1 MAGILG
7 KKIGMTQV
15 FDQEGRQVQVTAV
28 EAGPCPVLNIRD
40 KSVQLAFDEVKES
53 KLKKPESGLFK
64 KKGISPRRFIKEVVR
79 DPGREYKLGEEL
91 KVDMFKA
98 GDYVDV
104 TGISIGKGFAGGMK
118 RWGWHGGPQTHG
130 SMSHRRVGSIGS
142 SAWPSRVWR
151 GHHMP
156 GHMGD
161 ATVTTQNLKVV
172 NIIPEENLML
182 LKGSVPGCKNGYLV
196 IRKAKKKK

>member
-53 KLKKPESGLFK
+53 RLKKPESGLFK

-172 NIIPEENLML
+172 NIILEENLML

>member
-53 KLKKPESGLFK
+53 RLKKPESGLFK

-172 NIIPEENLML
+172 NIIPEENLIL

>member
-104 TGISIGKGFAGGMK
+104 TGTSIGKGFSGGMK

-142 SAWPSRVWR
+142 SAWPSRVWK

-156 GHMGD
+156 GHMGV